1 MDRQIYIVSISKYFQ
16 QEEIK
21 KKKDFPTLTSFQKYE
36 EVNLN
41 YLEEF
46 EEELDS
52 NVTSSSSSSEE
63 RPVNHHHQWIKLF
76 SKKKIVE
83 KNKGVEMTYC
93 LWWKTFDNEHNYLIV
108 TTEKGNLIF
117 FNLQT
122 QNVDLTL
129 SGFDERIQ
137 KIEMITDFKKSTYRY
152 LLVHS
157 KKGKFYQLLLEQFD
171 FEFHHFKTIL
181 EFFKENENLLNQF
194 NSGTSTSSHEFSKV
208 TLTDYMSQYPCKIS
222 TVKDEKKGNCLISLF
237 SKRNHQLSIYDNQ
250 TKYPLYV
257 YQLNENTK
265 KVWCDSDSILFS
277 IQKDSSEVWIISK
290 ILAGTSFDGK
300 MKKNA
305 LFQKIS
311 LKDEKCKGILKL
323 ENNEYYL
330 YTLNS
335 IYRMKE
341 LDKIEIFHH
350 LILNQREKAEVF
362 GKSFSLDI
370 LNLYEK
376 IGNDWF
382 EKKDYENSISLFKL
396 SNIENIE
403 FVKKLISI
411 GKYNQA
417 RNEIIEMLKNP
428 ATLQNSKRIELSNL
442 LFDLFIFIL
451 GTQSN
456 EQNPTKPPEHN
467 LEEEFQFFL
476 FNNAY
481 YSSRKSILKLIKMS
495 RVETSIRISHLRNE
509 MSFCF
514 QELKNF
520 KIFNLSKEIIQFL
533 LDNQYHSLLESFP
546 LNPSSLDPWK
556 VKETIENEDE
566 MISFLS
572 ALEQDDSLLM
582 LMKKFKNNKKIY
594 FYCLLKYICISFST
608 LYQEKLENEILSEEM
623 NETLESFIIKTS
635 VQFKNYSIL
644 SLIFERKEEYIE
656 SLTYKL
662 MNYKKNQQA
671 EMKEEDMNEMFIFLE
686 NIIKKSSKKETI
698 EYQKIIFS
706 KIISFFKEKKLNFNI
721 LEEKLNFKIFGDL
734 LSTMLMGQEL
744 NHFSNE
750 FYLKISKYY
759 ILQMKE
765 NQENQNLQLQ
775 IFQNIQNEILKVENI
790 QHTPGSVASLKLKI
804 FTCGHS
810 FDLLDF
816 KDKIL
821 IEFRSKL
828 REIHSNQPQDFSPGD
843 KLKPG
848 VEDSSNKVLKILAS
862 TILQDDYQQN
872 ISSNSCPLC
881 TLQYLTKK

>member
-1 MDRQIYIVSISKYFQ
+1 MDRQIYIVSISKYFK

-46 EEELDS
+46 EEEVVVNSVD
-52 NVTSSSSSSEE
+52 TSSSSTMEE
-63 RPVNHHHQWIKLF
+63 KTSIMNHFIKLF

-83 KNKGVEMTYC
+83 KNKGVEMTDC

-108 TTEKGNLIF
+108 TTEKGCLIF

-137 KIEMITDFKKSTYRY
+137 KIEMITDFKKSTFRY

-194 NSGTSTSSHEFSKV
+194 NSGSGNTTHEFSKV
-208 TLTDYMSQYPCKIS
+208 TLTDYMSQYPCKVSI
-222 TVKDEKKGNCLISLF
+222 VKDEKKGNCLISLF

-277 IQKDSSEVWIISK
+277 IQKDFSEVWVISK

-300 MKKNA
+300 MKKNS

-311 LKDEKCKGILKL
+311 LPKDEKCKGILKL

-341 LDKIEIFHH
+341 LDKIEIFHN

-362 GKSFSLDI
+362 GKTFSLDI

-376 IGNDWF
+376 IGNDLF

-396 SNIENIE
+396 SNIENVE
-403 FVKKLISI
+403 FIKKLISI

-417 RNEIIEMLKNP
+417 KNEIIEILKNP
-428 ATLQNSKRIELSNL
+428 STLQNSKRIELSNL

-451 GTQSN
+451 GTSSDQLQDQGVNKTQENGQST
-456 EQNPTKPPEHN
+456 EKEFN
-467 LEEEFQFFL
+467 LFL

-481 YSSRKSILKLIKMS
+481 FSSRRSILKLIKMS
-495 RVETSIRISHLRNE
+495 RIETSIRISHFRNE
-509 MSFCF
+509 MQFCF

-533 LDNQYHSLLESFP
+533 LENQQYHSLLESFP
-546 LNPSSLDPWK
+546 LNNSLMLDPWR
-556 VKETIENEDE
+556 VKESIENEEE
-566 MISFLS
+566 MISLLS
-572 ALEQDDSLLM
+572 SSQLEDDSLLM

-594 FYCLLKYICISFST
+594 FFCLLKYISNSNST
-608 LYQEKLENEILSEEM
+608 LYQEKLENEILNEEM
-623 NETLESFIIKTS
+623 SETSLESFIIKKS
-635 VQFKNYSIL
+635 IQFKNYSIL

-656 SLTYKL
+656 SFTFKL
-662 MNYKKNQQA
+662 KNSNG
-671 EMKEEDMNEMFIFLE
+671 KEEDLNEILIFLE
-686 NIIKKSSKKETI
+686 NIIKKSSKKETL

-734 LSTMLMGQEL
+734 LSNMLLDQEL

-750 FYLKISKYY
+750 FYLKISKHF

-790 QHTPGSVASLKLKI
+790 QHTPAGGVSLKLKI

-816 KDKIL
+816 KDKVL

-828 REIHSNQPQDFSPGD
+828 RELGTQDS
-843 KLKPG
+843 
-848 VEDSSNKVLKILAS
+848 DSKVLKTLAS

-872 ISSNSCPLC
+872 VSNNSCPLC
-881 TLQYLTKK
+881 TFQYLTKK